1 MSVKLMSKNKNNV
14 TTQGYF
20 VKRLRDNGFYV
31 IKLFDRYAN
40 DDHRKWTVLINPKSD
55 SLVITCNDNGDWPYR
70 GLYEFNDG
78 GRKFPKGF
86 HINTDSME
94 VVVKHL
100 LEFKIEQIALNNSDG
115 RKKTKKTIK

>member
-1 MSVKLMSKNKNNV
+1 MSKVMAKKKNNV

-31 IKLFDRYAN
+31 VKLFDRYS
-40 DDHRKWTVLINPKSD
+40 DDDLRKWTVLINPKMD
-55 SLVITCNDNGDWPYR
+55 SLTITCVDNGDWPYR

-94 VVVKHL
+94 VIIKHL
-100 LEFKIEQIALNNSDG
+100 LEFKIDQTTLNNNDG
-115 RKKTKKTIK
+115 RQKKKKTI

>member
-1 MSVKLMSKNKNNV
+1 MSTELMSKSKNNV

-31 IKLFDRYAN
+31 VRLFDRYGE
-40 DDHRKWTVLINPKSD
+40 DDYRKWTVLINPKID
-55 SLVITCNDNGDWPYR
+55 SLVITCVDNGDWPYR

-86 HINTDSME
+86 YINTDSME
-94 VVVKHL
+94 VVIKHL
-100 LEFKIEQIALNNSDG
+100 LEFKIDQITLNNNDG
-115 RKKTKKTIK
+115 RQKKKKTI